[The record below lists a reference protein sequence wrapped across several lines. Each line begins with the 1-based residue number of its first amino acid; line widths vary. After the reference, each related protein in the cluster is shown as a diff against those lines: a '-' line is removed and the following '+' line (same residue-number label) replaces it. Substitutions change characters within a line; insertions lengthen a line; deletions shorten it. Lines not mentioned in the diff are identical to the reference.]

1 MTEQEQSDAETEG
14 EQQGTRPADRTPG
27 HKRRDHEKI
36 RLMFDLRQFPEGHTN
51 QARYCRNVREMGRE
65 FAITIMENSP
75 VCADQSAAIR
85 CVREAVKW
93 AEEAILRE
101 GLV

>member
-1 MTEQEQSDAETEG
+1 MDSNDAPQTDPVDP
-14 EQQGTRPADRTPG
+14 QPTRPADRTAG
-27 HKRRDHEKI
+27 HQRRDHQKV
-36 RLMFDLRQFPEGHTN
+36 RAMFDLRPIPEGHTN
-51 QARYCRNVREMGRE
+51 QARYLRNVREMGRE
-65 FAITIMENSP
+65 FALIILENTP

-93 AEEAILRE
+93 SEEAVLRE